1 MLNERLC
8 NEGLP
13 INFDC
18 LAFFRHVSIAQR
30 TSVIVFH
37 PLWKILPLWPGLKPT
52 TLCKAEAS
60 GIQYDS
66 VGNQIVSLTRFC
78 PTRLSVFRQNGWLRL
93 EILLHCIFC
102 SYILKWTSRVTVIF
116 FCDLWHADKRHSV
129 LYFEAK
135 QLLWFAVLCDKYFS
149 VHSEVV
155 YPWSHGSTCKCSF
168 RKKWIVS
175 KPLLEANARGSDVI
189 APIIVA

>member
-18 LAFFRHVSIAQR
+18 LAFFRHASKAQR
-30 TSVIVFH
+30 TSVIAFH

-102 SYILKWTSRVTVIF
+102 SYILKWTSRFTVIF
-116 FCDLWHADKRHSV
+116 FVIYDTLINVTPSYILRRSSFYGLHALWQILR
-129 LYFEAK
+129 
-135 QLLWFAVLCDKYFS
+135 
-149 VHSEVV
+149 
-155 YPWSHGSTCKCSF
+155 CSL
-168 RKKWIVS
+168 RSCLSLVTW
-175 KPLLEANARGSDVI
+175 EHM
-189 APIIVA
+189 

>member
-102 SYILKWTSRVTVIF
+102 SYILKWTSRVTVTF
-116 FCDLWHADKRHSV
+116 FCDLWHTDKRHSV

-135 QLLWFAVLCDKYFS
+135 QLLWFACS
-149 VHSEVV
+149 VTNTSVFTLKLFIPGHMGAHVNVHFGKNGSS
-155 YPWSHGSTCKCSF
+155 PSHCLK
-168 RKKWIVS
+168 
-175 KPLLEANARGSDVI
+175 LMQEALMW
-189 APIIVA
+189 